1 MIAARRDAHLI
12 NCLQPL
18 ALSVLICICPAF
30 LQWQKQW
37 AAVAAQLQIIRFV
50 QGLGGSIGMVI
61 AIIKDQYHVPAI
73 GKRMSMVLAIL
84 GLSPVAA
91 PLIDDGLQALGS
103 WCNIL
108 IFLAM
113 YGAIVLSAT
122 AFFIVAGNT

>member
-1 MIAARRDAHLI
+1 
-12 NCLQPL
+12 
-18 ALSVLICICPAF
+18 
-30 LQWQKQW
+30 
-37 AAVAAQLQIIRFV
+37 
-50 QGLGGSIGMVI
+50 MVI

-103 WCNIL
+103 WRNIL